1 MENTL
6 PPRAA
11 ATDLL
16 IDYQLGRISACR
28 ACSTVCTE
36 RLSAVAAALSV
47 EVQAFADSC
56 LAAQAKCH
64 RVASEVELVNDDR
77 SVLLHFSR
85 EKKPLPNEFMPWQTT
100 QQLNG
105 RIPLGIR

>member
-16 IDYQLGRISACR
+16 INYHLGRIPVCR
-28 ACSTVCTE
+28 ACSTVCTG
-36 RLSAVAAALSV
+36 RLPAIAAALSV
-47 EVQAFADSC
+47 EVQAFADPRM
-56 LAAQAKCH
+56 AAQAKCH

-85 EKKPLPNEFMPWQTT
+85 EK
-100 QQLNG
+100 
-105 RIPLGIR
+105 

>member
-6 PPRAA
+6 PPRAV

-16 IDYQLGRISACR
+16 INYQLGRIPVCR
-28 ACSTVCTE
+28 ACRTVCTD
-36 RLSAVAAALSV
+36 RLPAIASALSV
-47 EVQAFADSC
+47 EVQAIADPC
-56 LAAQAKCH
+56 MAAQAKCH

-77 SVLLHFSR
+77 SVLLHFSK

-100 QQLNG
+100 QQSNG